1 MDAYVNY
8 LETNTLTYFY
18 GIPQH
23 SNAHA
28 KKVQLLT
35 N

>member
-1 MDAYVNY
+1 MDAYMNY
-8 LETNTLTYFY
+8 LETNTLTHFY

-28 KKVQLLT
+28 KKV
-35 N
+35 